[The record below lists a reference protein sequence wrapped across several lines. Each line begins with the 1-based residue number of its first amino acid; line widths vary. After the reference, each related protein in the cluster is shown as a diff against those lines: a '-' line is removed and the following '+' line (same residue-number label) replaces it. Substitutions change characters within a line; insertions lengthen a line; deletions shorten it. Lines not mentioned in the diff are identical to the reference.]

1 MFVRIKKSGSKKAP
15 HEYLQIVESFRDGKS
30 VRQRVIA
37 TLGRLDQLK
46 AAGQID
52 GLVKSLARFSETL
65 RVLSASKDPKVS
77 TCKAK
82 QWGPA
87 LIFEKLWQTQGLPGV
102 IAHFAAER
110 RFQFDIQTAVFAMAL
125 QRLCQPGS
133 DLQGSHWLHTVECNG
148 FQNLQLQHLYRTTGF
163 LFDIRAALE
172 KELFLRDRDLFT
184 QKLDLIFLDTT
195 STYVYRDTEST
206 FRKRGFSKDRRADL
220 PQFVLCMAVNAE
232 GWPVAWDIFPG
243 NTADVK
249 AFAQIVA
256 KLRQRFQIGK
266 VVVVADRGM
275 MSAKTIALLKDDPDA
290 PFDYILGC
298 RMRRQKEIQEQVL
311 SSPGR
316 YQKVAANLEVK
327 EVVVSERRYVIC
339 RNPEEAKKDAA
350 VREAILAKLEQTLS
364 TKGQKAVVGNKGFAR
379 FLKIRKGSVR
389 IDPQAVAAD
398 RRFDGKYVLQ
408 TNTELPSA
416 QVAESYKS
424 LWRVERTFREE
435 KSTLEVRPIF
445 HHRDD
450 TSIGHIVASFLALRL
465 EVDLQQRLDAKGV
478 ETSWPDLMRDL
489 KQLQAV
495 RMNLDGKSYLIR
507 TDLEGVAYQAF
518 KAAGVQPPKRV
529 LAV

>member
-1 MFVRIKKSGSKKAP
+1 
-15 HEYLQIVESFRDGKS
+15 
-30 VRQRVIA
+30 
-37 TLGRLDQLK
+37 
-46 AAGQID
+46 
-52 GLVKSLARFSETL
+52 
-65 RVLSASKDPKVS
+65 
-77 TCKAK
+77 
-82 QWGPA
+82 
-87 LIFEKLWQTQGLPGV
+87 
-102 IAHFAAER
+102 
-110 RFQFDIQTAVFAMAL
+110 
-125 QRLCQPGS
+125 
-133 DLQGSHWLHTVECNG
+133 
-148 FQNLQLQHLYRTTGF
+148 
-163 LFDIRAALE
+163 
-172 KELFLRDRDLFT
+172 
-184 QKLDLIFLDTT
+184 
-195 STYVYRDTEST
+195 
-206 FRKRGFSKDRRADL
+206 
-220 PQFVLCMAVNAE
+220 
-232 GWPVAWDIFPG
+232 
-243 NTADVK
+243 VK

-256 KLRQRFQIGK
+256 KLRQRFQIGR

-275 MSAKTIALLKDDPDA
+275 MSAKTIALLTDDPDA

-298 RMRRQKEIQEQVL
+298 RMRRQKEIQKQVL

-316 YQKVAANLEVK
+316 YQKVTANLEVK

-364 TKGQKAVVGNKGFAR
+364 AKGQKAVIGNKGFAR

-529 LAV
+529 LGVS